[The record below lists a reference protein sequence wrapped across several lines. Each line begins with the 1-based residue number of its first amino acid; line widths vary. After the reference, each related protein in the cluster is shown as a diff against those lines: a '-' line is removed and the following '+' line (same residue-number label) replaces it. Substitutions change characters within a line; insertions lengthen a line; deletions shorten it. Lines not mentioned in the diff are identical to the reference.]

1 MPPKDVGCMPRKLY
15 SPECVEKLFGNSQW
29 VPNRGYESGQEGSK
43 ESRSAASWR
52 HRSALE
58 TPSELFSKQFR
69 KMNSRKFAVASG
81 LSTQW
86 QVLDNRPWRTPLGSK
101 RLRLGSSSCTSLYQG
116 VATRSGATTR
126 EILVHRAGPLQTHTT
141 P

>member
-69 KMNSRKFAVASG
+69 KVNSPKFISSILHSPGPIGPA
-81 LSTQW
+81 
-86 QVLDNRPWRTPLGSK
+86 RPHHD
-101 RLRLGSSSCTSLYQG
+101 
-116 VATRSGATTR
+116 
-126 EILVHRAGPLQTHTT
+126 LVCMEGK
-141 P
+141 

>member
-1 MPPKDVGCMPRKLY
+1 MPLRRPVDSIY
-15 SPECVEKLFGNSQW
+15 SVFLVVLRPARTCPLITLIH
-29 VPNRGYESGQEGSK
+29 P
-43 ESRSAASWR
+43 SAWKR
-52 HRSALE
+52 
-58 TPSELFSKQFR
+58 
-69 KMNSRKFAVASG
+69 NSRKFAVASG

-126 EILVHRAGPLQTHTT
+126 EILVHRAGPLQTHTR

>member
-1 MPPKDVGCMPRKLY
+1 MVGCPVFPPL
-15 SPECVEKLFGNSQW
+15 
-29 VPNRGYESGQEGSK
+29 NRGLRTGHYSQAPIHPS
-43 ESRSAASWR
+43 SW
-52 HRSALE
+52 
-58 TPSELFSKQFR
+58 K
-69 KMNSRKFAVASG
+69 KNSRKFAVASG

-116 VATRSGATTR
+116 VVTRSGATTR